1 MSRVPGLSKERLPVP
16 SAAPGAPLPGFNAPR
31 TFEKRSRRRGGSTR
45 CRPITHRRSAGR
57 SRGLVPR
64 GPSWCADGESQVLFG
79 RRSRRR
85 RPPTPSLRSSHLR
98 PRGPPTKPRAGRAAF
113 HPHCSR
119 AGDGKHERTNPAS
132 PRTLCTQWGRT
143 GGGRSPPIATVQV
156 RCPTPEAWL
165 LPIGLGRRLPSN
177 QTAPRAPHTPGHPS
191 AWEAGASEENR
202 PMDVSAGHVCPLLE
216 VPGNHFRPRQNV
228 YSVTRGNGSQDN
240 AFFTLF
246 PSTTGGHVGSHFS
259 ATPSP
264 PAPVTFLFDVAF
276 GKREICKGLNTL
288 PGAFG

>member
-31 TFEKRSRRRGGSTR
+31 TFEKRSRRRGGGTR

-143 GGGRSPPIATVQV
+143 GGAAARQSQLSRCGARRPKRGSFRLGLAGVFPPIKRLRGPLTRRATPRPGKPGPLRKTVQW
-156 RCPTPEAWL
+156 T
-165 LPIGLGRRLPSN
+165 
-177 QTAPRAPHTPGHPS
+177 
-191 AWEAGASEENR
+191 
-202 PMDVSAGHVCPLLE
+202 
-216 VPGNHFRPRQNV
+216 
-228 YSVTRGNGSQDN
+228 
-240 AFFTLF
+240 
-246 PSTTGGHVGSHFS
+246 
-259 ATPSP
+259 
-264 PAPVTFLFDVAF
+264 
-276 GKREICKGLNTL
+276 
-288 PGAFG
+288 